1 MVGRVGVR
9 WGGTPDEVAAEA
21 EVLIIIVP
29 GSQELHDVMV
39 IPVAREDQPRPR
51 GD

>member
-1 MVGRVGVR
+1 MVGRAGVR

-29 GSQELHDVMV
+29 GSQELHDVMI
-39 IPVAREDQPRPR
+39 IPRSARGPASPSW
-51 GD
+51 

>member
-21 EVLIIIVP
+21 EVLIIVLP
-29 GSQELHDVMV
+29 GSQELHGVM
-39 IPVAREDQPRPR
+39 IISSSARGPASPAW
-51 GD
+51 